1 MTRNKLVLIPTLTL
15 AALFAAGA
23 ALAQAER
30 PDREWHHGP
39 PGAVQQL
46 AHLEQA
52 LDLTDDQSLQLL
64 EVLQAAEAEREA
76 LHTRAMESF
85 QPEVCALRERTQAEI
100 MAILTPEQAATLEQL
115 KQERAGRRE
124 GGRRSAPKLDCP
136 DLDG

>member
-1 MTRNKLVLIPTLTL
+1 MKRNHLVLIATLTL
-15 AALFAAGA
+15 AALFASGT

-30 PDREWHHGP
+30 PDRQWHHGP

-85 QPEVCALRERTQAEI
+85 QPEVCALRERTHADI
-100 MAILTPEQAATLEQL
+100 LAILTPEQAATLEQL
-115 KQERAGRRE
+115 QQERAGRRE
-124 GGRRSAPKLDCP
+124 NRRGAAKIDCP
-136 DLDG
+136 DLDD

>member
-1 MTRNKLVLIPTLTL
+1 MKRNKLALFAAFTL

-30 PDREWHHGP
+30 LDRQWHHGP

-52 LDLTDDQSLQLL
+52 LDLTDDQALQLL

-85 QPEVCALRERTQAEI
+85 QPEVCALRERTRTEI
-100 MAILTPEQAATLEQL
+100 MAILSPEQAVALEEL

-124 GGRRSAPKLDCP
+124 GRRGAPKLDCP
-136 DLDG
+136 DLDD